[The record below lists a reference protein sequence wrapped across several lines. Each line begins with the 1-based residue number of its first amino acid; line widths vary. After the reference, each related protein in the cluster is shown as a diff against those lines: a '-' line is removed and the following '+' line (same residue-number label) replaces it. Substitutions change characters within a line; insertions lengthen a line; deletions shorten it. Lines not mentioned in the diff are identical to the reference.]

1 MPNHHLFFLNSM
13 LYQKPINKVIKK
25 RSIFLPLLIV
35 ANIRIHYIDLMLQS
49 QLTKGNNGLVKKK
62 YITFGIEADSLR
74 TAKPKL
80 ERMVRVKITGEVTE
94 VDRKVMR
101 ILRAEEKRLRRS
113 KQGVPISG
121 TEGKT
126 AEERASVLSLSYVS
140 YEGCEDLEPY
150 WLIDS
155 SSMEESVMFWMSEK
169 EFRATLTPK
178 QLDIYL
184 NCIIGGQSKIDYA
197 AANNMQRQSV
207 YNAATLIMKKA
218 KYFFKKF

>member
-1 MPNHHLFFLNSM
+1 MKTP
-13 LYQKPINKVIKK
+13 KTPIE
-25 RSIFLPLLIV
+25 FD
-35 ANIRIHYIDLMLQS
+35 YDLW
-49 QLTKGNNGLVKKK
+49 TTEDGKC
-62 YITFGIEADSLR
+62 
-74 TAKPKL
+74 
-80 ERMVRVKITGEVTE
+80 MVRVKITGEVTE

-169 EFRATLTPK
+169 EFRATLTPR

-218 KYFFKKF
+218 KYFFKKNFDDIPYISCFFVRGMVKRGKSLFNAP

>member
-1 MPNHHLFFLNSM
+1 
-13 LYQKPINKVIKK
+13 
-25 RSIFLPLLIV
+25 
-35 ANIRIHYIDLMLQS
+35 
-49 QLTKGNNGLVKKK
+49 
-62 YITFGIEADSLR
+62 
-74 TAKPKL
+74 
-80 ERMVRVKITGEVTE
+80 MVRVKITGEVTE

-113 KQGVPISG
+113 KHGVPISG

>member
-1 MPNHHLFFLNSM
+1 MKTP
-13 LYQKPINKVIKK
+13 KTPIE
-25 RSIFLPLLIV
+25 FD
-35 ANIRIHYIDLMLQS
+35 YDLW
-49 QLTKGNNGLVKKK
+49 TTEDGKC
-62 YITFGIEADSLR
+62 
-74 TAKPKL
+74 
-80 ERMVRVKITGEVTE
+80 MVRVKITGEVTE

-169 EFRATLTPK
+169 EFRATLPILFGAFYGLRRSEAIGLKWDAIDFDQNTITIRHTVTSCD
-178 QLDIYL
+178 LDGKRVLVASDTTKTKSSMRTLPLVPFIL
-184 NCIIGGQSKIDYA
+184 NNDTVQEGQILSEECFRKCQQERCIE
-197 AANNMQRQSV
+197 
-207 YNAATLIMKKA
+207 
-218 KYFFKKF
+218 